1 MLKLFTKLWR
11 WLKSLFVR
19 PSPPKPA
26 TPPPELSDLEWEN
39 ILGKLLE
46 EVVQGKSWG
55 QLQGFL
61 VGKKVDKERLASWL
75 QRFGERWLDQ
85 PELHQEL
92 AQRLVRLGAVATGEL
107 GVVARRLGGDLLVSL
122 QLESSV
128 TAGSS
133 NGEQESEPV
142 VSSASGGL
150 ESSGV
155 QALIDQYIQQYQAG
169 DYQGA
174 WDAINRA
181 TQMYP
186 NEPIGWQARGELMKI
201 FQQYGEALAS
211 FDQVIKLQPD
221 FYPAWYSRG
230 DVLNTLGQIN
240 EVLASF
246 DQVIKLQPD
255 YYQAWYNRGNVL
267 RELGQYQ
274 EALASYDQ
282 AIKLQPDYYQA
293 WYNRGN
299 VLRELGQYQ
308 EALASFDQVIKL
320 RPDEHL
326 AWGNRGFVLEDLGQY
341 QEALASYDQA
351 IKLRPD
357 EHLAWGNR
365 GNVLRELGQYQEA
378 LASYDQTLKLQPD
391 FYQAWANRGIAAGKI
406 FNYAPFEQHLFIP
419 QFRLEVTNA
428 PQQLIPS
435 IEATDW
441 EQHLTQFQASLRTST
456 ELLLNTF
463 SHSDAPELIA
473 KIQQSPSVELSQ
485 LIRKHPPAELIE
497 FIQQPLSEV
506 VIAKLEQDF
515 LFHPPQFNSQ
525 LNQRG
530 YEGKLA
536 SFQAELDKAICRD
549 THPEGW
555 GILHHEIGK
564 AHYFRGQEDV
574 NASSFWRKAKDSYK
588 EALKTLKPPEFEE
601 LHLEVLQDLIRVL
614 RELHDIE
621 LNSRDIE
628 EARELN
634 RQGADLLRKMLAAP
648 QRTEYQ
654 KQKLA
659 LKSAVFDQLT
669 VDFALQSGDILGA
682 FTLAERGKNTCL
694 RWLLERKQDLGDLG
708 NGERDGCATGDLRQ
722 LDIVADSNTAA
733 IYWHLSPSTLTT
745 FVILPGVAVPI
756 VVERQIVPN
765 QNEQRSPSLL
775 QFLAW
780 EKWLSNWNEQY
791 QAYGNPKADVGKG
804 NVGAKHLGDSSSV
817 TPKISN
823 PNASPSESFNHSW
836 RTQMEGNLEELKTIL
851 NIDAIAQYLEN
862 HQIEHLILIPHRDL
876 HRLPLHYFFDN
887 FTCTYLPSIQY
898 HVSQSQQQTT
908 EEGKSQLLLVENP
921 DSTPEINS
929 KAKQLVGLPFAEVEA
944 AIIRNV
950 WIDWKTRE
958 IEVLDDKPTQKL
970 LLPPASCLLPSINT
984 IENQAATKEQVQ
996 QSLSQPH
1003 QVFHFT
1009 GHGAYNSTN
1018 PAKSCLFLSGKDR
1031 LTLLDIINLDLSSY
1045 QLICLA
1051 ACETAVT
1058 GNQTITDEY
1067 VGLVSAF
1074 LRAGATHV
1082 ISTLWTV
1089 ESAASAL
1096 LMVEFYQQLETGQPP
1111 AAALKA
1117 AQSWLKTATR
1127 DQLIAW
1133 LDLAIAKLYDEPA
1146 PRLVLEDR
1154 REVISRMDKNHIP
1167 FSHPY
1172 YWAAFSISGVT

>member
-1 MLKLFTKLWR
+1 MLKLLTKLWR
-11 WLKSLFVR
+11 WLKSWFVR
-19 PSPPKPA
+19 PSPPEPA
-26 TPPPELSDLEWEN
+26 PPPPELSDLEWEN
-39 ILGKLLE
+39 ILAQLLE

-61 VGKKVDKERLASWL
+61 LAKKVDKERLASWL
-75 QRFGERWLDQ
+75 QRFGERWLAQ
-85 PELHQEL
+85 PESHQEL

-107 GVVARRLGGDLLVSL
+107 SEVARRLGEGLLVSP
-122 QLESSV
+122 SS
-128 TAGSS
+128 GS
-133 NGEQESEPV
+133 NGEQGSDFK
-142 VSSASGGL
+142 
-150 ESSGV
+150 
-155 QALIDQYIQQYQAG
+155 ALVKQFAQQYHAG
-169 DYQGA
+169 QYQ
-174 WDAINRA
+174 
-181 TQMYP
+181 
-186 NEPIGWQARGELMKI
+186 
-201 FQQYGEALAS
+201 EALAS
-211 FDQVIKLQPD
+211 L
-221 FYPAWYSRG
+221 
-230 DVLNTLGQIN
+230 
-240 EVLASF
+240 

-255 YYQAWYNRGNVL
+255 YHLAWYNRGNVL
-267 RELGQYQ
+267 SNLGQYQ
-274 EALASYDQ
+274 KALASYDQ
-282 AIKLQPDYYQA
+282 AIKLQPNDY
-293 WYNRGN
+293 
-299 VLRELGQYQ
+299 
-308 EALASFDQVIKL
+308 I
-320 RPDEHL
+320 
-326 AWGNRGFVLEDLGQY
+326 AWGNRGYVLSDLGQYQDALASYDQALKLQPDAYQVWGNRGIVLDDLRQY

-351 IKLRPD
+351 LKLQPD
-357 EHLAWGNR
+357 AYQVWNGR
-365 GNVLRELGQYQEA
+365 GALLSNHFRQYQEA
-378 LASYDQTLKLQPD
+378 LASFDQALKLQPD
-391 FYQAWANRGIAAGKI
+391 DYNAWYNRGVTAGKM
-406 FNYAPFEQHLFIP
+406 FNYAPFEQHPFVSH
-419 QFRLEVTNA
+419 FRLEVSNA
-428 PQQLIPS
+428 TQKLIS
-435 IEATDW
+435 SLEATDW

-456 ELLLNTF
+456 ELLLSTF
-463 SHSDAPELIA
+463 AHLDAPELIA
-473 KIQQSPSVELSQ
+473 KIQQSPSEELSQ
-485 LIRKHPPAELIE
+485 LIGQSPPPKLIE
-497 FIQQPLSEV
+497 LIQQPLSET
-506 VIAKLEQDF
+506 VIAKLQQDF
-515 LFHPPQFNSQ
+515 LSHPPIFNDQ

-530 YEGKLA
+530 HEGELA
-536 SFQAELDKAICRD
+536 SYQAELDKAICRD

-555 GILHHEIGK
+555 GILHYEIGRT
-564 AHYFRGQEDV
+564 HYFRGRKDV
-574 NASSFWRKAKDSYK
+574 NPSSFWRKAKDSYK
-588 EALKTLKPPEFEE
+588 RALQTLKLPEFEE

-621 LNSRDIE
+621 LDSRDIE
-628 EARELN
+628 EARELQ

-669 VDFALQSGDILGA
+669 VDLALQSGDILGA

-694 RWLLERKQDLGDLG
+694 RWLLGREG
-708 NGERDGCATGDLRQ
+708 NEERDGCTTGDLRQ

-745 FVILPGVAVPI
+745 FVILPGAAVPI
-756 VVERQIVPN
+756 VVESQILPN

-780 EKWLSNWNEQY
+780 EKWLNKWNEQY
-791 QAYGNPKADVGKG
+791 QAYGNPKADRPLAKISLTPPQPSPYQGEGAISPQTQVDGSISPLYQGGTKGGNSDVGKA
-804 NVGAKHLGDSSSV
+804 NKQDYL
-817 TPKISN
+817 
-823 PNASPSESFNHSW
+823 W
-836 RTQMEGNLEELKTIL
+836 RTQMEGNLAELKTIL

-862 HQIEHLILIPHRDL
+862 HQIEHLILLPHRDL

-898 HVSQSQQQTT
+898 HVSKSQQQTT

-921 DSTPEINS
+921 DSTPEING

-944 AIIRNV
+944 AIIRKV

-958 IEVLDDKPTQKL
+958 IGVSGNMPTRES
-970 LLPPASCLLPSINT
+970 PLPSINN
-984 IENQAATKEQVQ
+984 IENQAVTKEQVQ

-1018 PAKSCLFLSGKDR
+1018 PAQSCLFLSGKDR

-1074 LRAGATHV
+1074 LKAGATHV

-1117 AQSWLKTATR
+1117 AQTWLKTATR

-1154 REVISRMDKNHIP
+1154 REVISRIDKNHIP